1 MFCVLCLLFLL
12 FFLCLFFF
20 VKLFGCDKIVKNL
33 DILFVDFFFRLVE
46 VNVVI
51 KELFYFVFIYMFE
64 LKIYKFYYG
73 DFFEKVMIK
82 FLRDE

>member
-1 MFCVLCLLFLL
+1 MFYIYYFYY
-12 FFLCLFFF
+12 FFF
-20 VKLFGCDKIVKNL
+20 VYYFLVKLFGYDKIVKNL

>member
-12 FFLCLFFF
+12 FFNVYFFF